1 MEYIPAAIPPAA
13 MAPKFAINHALLL
26 KPIMLIMSKGS
37 KPSEMSDLAKAS
49 T

>member
-1 MEYIPAAIPPAA
+1 
-13 MAPKFAINHALLL
+13 L